1 MPDLSPS
8 GDEDDTMWQVEDHTS
23 HMFQKVDF
31 EQKTVK
37 QHCAHPLPVRRRKS
51 KARVFV
57 SNSERGRQY
66 VFPFTARLYWKWC
79 SSNTL
84 NKRQHYKK
92 TSGGNCPN
100 FSVGKWTV
108 T

>member
-57 SNSERGRQY
+57 SYSERGRQNMC
-66 VFPFTARLYWKWC
+66 FPSQQGFI
-79 SSNTL
+79 
-84 NKRQHYKK
+84 
-92 TSGGNCPN
+92 GNGVPA
-100 FSVGKWTV
+100 TR
-108 T
+108 